1 VFIFGLKAENVVG
14 RIFFLASMVPL
25 IFREKKWSIV
35 KDTKKTYFVGDFFD
49 LIFRTELISELPLNI
64 ENICDCIL

>member
-1 VFIFGLKAENVVG
+1 
-14 RIFFLASMVPL
+14 MVPL